1 MKLGEEYL
9 SRLNELRCIEGHSRL
24 QLMLSLNALSLAIGG
39 SRMNFGD
46 LIFTVKELCCYTDQ
60 L

>member
-46 LIFTVKELCCYTDQ
+46 LIFTV
-60 L
+60 